1 MTTDPTQILRQRNAE
16 VAQIR
21 GFVDLTE
28 EAKERR
34 IDEVSERAWVELWDV
49 LPYLRAAQDTGEV
62 IYCEEGGR
70 RLTLGR
76 GRPKLW
82 AVVLTLPR
90 RESGVRRKLCR
101 MLSGALTTPTTSRR
115 AGVGRR
121 RAASAAAGVARNAR
135 LKPLKRSSG
144 TLPSGSSRA
153 GSRRGGRRWS
163 TSSPIPGFGP
173 SSRSGGIRKPKSL
186 RTG

>member
-76 GRPKLW
+76 GE
-82 AVVLTLPR
+82 A
-90 RESGVRRKLCR
+90 
-101 MLSGALTTPTTSRR
+101 
-115 AGVGRR
+115 
-121 RAASAAAGVARNAR
+121 
-135 LKPLKRSSG
+135 
-144 TLPSGSSRA
+144 
-153 GSRRGGRRWS
+153 
-163 TSSPIPGFGP
+163 
-173 SSRSGGIRKPKSL
+173 
-186 RTG
+186 